1 MFTKLTD
8 PDKRL
13 RIRYWNCGENQNND
27 TYTMEEG
34 TAQSSGFTFT
44 TQDDQD
50 EGDNKGGTTNDSCK
64 NAND

>member
-1 MFTKLTD
+1 
-8 PDKRL
+8 
-13 RIRYWNCGENQNND
+13 
-27 TYTMEEG
+27 MEEG